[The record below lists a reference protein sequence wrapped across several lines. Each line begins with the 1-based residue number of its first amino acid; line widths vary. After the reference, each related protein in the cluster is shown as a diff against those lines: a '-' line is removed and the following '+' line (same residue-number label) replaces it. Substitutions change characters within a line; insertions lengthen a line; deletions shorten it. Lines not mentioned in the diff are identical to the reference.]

1 MIMKIIILS
10 AVLLLVSA
18 CSDDGKSTS
27 ENKES
32 GDHVWKEQTQ
42 VLDKAK
48 EVEGLLKDVSDQQRK
63 IIDEQAQ

>member
-1 MIMKIIILS
+1 MIWKIIFLS
-10 AVLLLVSA
+10 AAIMLVSA
-18 CSDDGKSTS
+18 CSDDD
-27 ENKES
+27 KES

-48 EVEGLLKDVSDQQRK
+48 EVDGLLKDVEDQQRK

>member
-1 MIMKIIILS
+1 MIKKVIFLS
-10 AVLLLVSA
+10 ATLLLVSA
-18 CSDDGKSTS
+18 CSDDDR
-27 ENKES
+27 ES

-48 EVEGLLKDVSDQQRK
+48 EVDGLLKDVADQQRK

>member
-1 MIMKIIILS
+1 MINKIIILS

-18 CSDDGKSTS
+18 CSDDDR
-27 ENKES
+27 ES

-48 EVEGLLKDVSDQQRK
+48 EVEGLLKDVTDQQRK
-63 IIDEQAQ
+63 MIDEQAQ

>member
-1 MIMKIIILS
+1 MIKKIIILS
-10 AVLLLVSA
+10 AVLLLISA
-18 CSDDGKSTS
+18 CSDDDKATS

>member
-18 CSDDGKSTS
+18 CSDDDKATS

>member
-1 MIMKIIILS
+1 MIRNIIFLS

-18 CSDDGKSTS
+18 CSDDDR
-27 ENKES
+27 ES

-48 EVEGLLKDVSDQQRK
+48 EVDGLLKDVADKQRK
-63 IIDEQAQ
+63 IIDEQAK

>member
-1 MIMKIIILS
+1 MIKKIIVLS

-18 CSDDGKSTS
+18 CSDDDR
-27 ENKES
+27 ES

-48 EVEGLLKDVSDQQRK
+48 EVDGLLKDVADKQRK

>member
-1 MIMKIIILS
+1 MIKKIIFL
-10 AVLLLVSA
+10 AATLLFVSA
-18 CSDDGKSTS
+18 CSDDDR
-27 ENKES
+27 ES

-48 EVEGLLKDVSDQQRK
+48 EVDGLLKDVADQQRK

>member
-1 MIMKIIILS
+1 MIKKIIILS

-18 CSDDGKSTS
+18 CSDDDR
-27 ENKES
+27 ES
-32 GDHVWKEQTQ
+32 GDHIWKEQTQ

-48 EVEGLLKDVSDQQRK
+48 EVEGLLKDVSDKQRK

>member
-1 MIMKIIILS
+1 MIRKIIFLS
-10 AVLLLVSA
+10 AVLLLASA
-18 CSDDGKSTS
+18 CSDDDR
-27 ENKES
+27 ES

>member
-1 MIMKIIILS
+1 MIKKIIILS

-18 CSDDGKSTS
+18 CSDDDR
-27 ENKES
+27 ES

-63 IIDEQAQ
+63 IIDEQTQ

>member
-1 MIMKIIILS
+1 MIKKIIILS

-18 CSDDGKSTS
+18 CSDDDR
-27 ENKES
+27 ES

-42 VLDKAK
+42 VLDKDK
-48 EVEGLLKDVSDQQRK
+48 EVDGLLKDVADKQRK

>member
-18 CSDDGKSTS
+18 CSDDGKATS

>member
-1 MIMKIIILS
+1 MIKKIIILS

-18 CSDDGKSTS
+18 CSDDDR
-27 ENKES
+27 ES

>member
-1 MIMKIIILS
+1 MIKKIIILS

-18 CSDDGKSTS
+18 CSDDDR
-27 ENKES
+27 ES

-48 EVEGLLKDVSDQQRK
+48 EVDGLLKDVSDQQRK
-63 IIDEQAQ
+63 IIDEQTQ

>member
-1 MIMKIIILS
+1 MIKRIIILS

-18 CSDDGKSTS
+18 CSNDDR
-27 ENKES
+27 ES

-48 EVEGLLKDVSDQQRK
+48 EVDGLLKDVSDQQRK
-63 IIDEQAQ
+63 IIDEQTQ

>member
-1 MIMKIIILS
+1 MIKRIIILS

-18 CSDDGKSTS
+18 CSDDDR
-27 ENKES
+27 ES